1 MKLNNE
7 QECYSVYNI
16 DITKIL
22 NLSYIEKKANEHSD
36 KRMTLV
42 IAELALEQNFFSYL
56 KNYSIRD
63 YLMLFIQQ
71 PGDLNEIIHTDYV
84 TETQPHHYSFN
95 IICQGYGKM
104 TWFKRPEVGSKLSRH
119 PNDPERIIYETY
131 KGLTLEP
138 VSVWDGHNGNTA
150 LVRTGIPHGVM
161 NDGDEQRIC
170 LSIRIDDYGWTGAK
184 DIFNNYFL
192 SNQIN
197 Q

>member
-1 MKLNNE
+1 MNN
-7 QECYSVYNI
+7 QNECYYNFTV
-16 DITKIL
+16 DIKKL
-22 NLSYIEKKANEHSD
+22 LDLEYLKRKANEHSD

-42 IAELALEQNFFSYL
+42 IAELALKPEFFSYL
-56 KNYSIRD
+56 KQYGIRD

-71 PGDLNEIIHTDYV
+71 SGDLNEIIHTDYV

-104 TWFKRPEVGSKLSRH
+104 TWFKRPEVGSKMSRH
-119 PNDPERIIYETY
+119 PNDPEHIMYETY
-131 KGLTLEP
+131 KGLTLDP
-138 VSVWDGHNGNTA
+138 VAVWDGHNGNTA

-161 NDGDEQRIC
+161 NDDDEQRIC
-170 LSIRIDDYGWTGAK
+170 LSIRIDDYEWTGAK

-192 SNQIN
+192 INQIN